1 MIVLYYIISFFFIII
16 LFKKKKE
23 FIYLLPLFHIFIDTG
38 FSYFST
44 FSFLTFFRPI
54 FVIIILIFFF
64 KELKLTRLHLPFY
77 IFFVYLSV
85 LVLFSNEIIYS
96 LRVLIQIIIS
106 MIFFVIGFYYLNN
119 TEKLQKLNNTLII
132 VLIFSLIVTA
142 VGYLFNIGKR
152 LEYTIK
158 IEDAEDRVGL
168 LGSGGLYTGGLIIS
182 LLPIIIPKIK
192 RYTFKLIVIISAILL
207 FIFILLNV
215 RRTAILIPLVGLL
228 TYVLFTPR
236 KIRIM
241 LTYILSFIILIL
253 FSYFYEDLLIKR
265 YQIREKQGRFKKE
278 FYKDES
284 RYLENVQLYK
294 EYIKFEDPLKSFFG
308 IGVNIFA
315 EHIENNKVV
324 KRMYHSDIAKLLSGS
339 GFIGLILYIIIYI
352 FLFRL
357 FKKKRQIDANMKK
370 LRAIGYSLIFIS
382 LLVSLNGSLT
392 LVNFRTVLFLYLGAV
407 AGIYRVNIKKYN
419 IEALKN
425 KKKNF
430 ITQLYF
436 IK

>member
-1 MIVLYYIISFFFIII
+1 
-16 LFKKKKE
+16 
-23 FIYLLPLFHIFIDTG
+23 
-38 FSYFST
+38 
-44 FSFLTFFRPI
+44 
-54 FVIIILIFFF
+54 
-64 KELKLTRLHLPFY
+64 
-77 IFFVYLSV
+77 
-85 LVLFSNEIIYS
+85 
-96 LRVLIQIIIS
+96 
-106 MIFFVIGFYYLNN
+106 MIFFVIGFYYLND

-192 RYTFKLIVIISAILL
+192 RYTIKLIVIISAIIL

-241 LTYILSFIILIL
+241 LSYILSLIFLIL
-253 FSYFYEDLLIKR
+253 FSYFYEDLLIQR

-294 EYIKFEDPLKSFFG
+294 EYIKFEEPLKSLFG

-315 EHIENNKVV
+315 EHVDNNKVV

-339 GFIGLILYIIIYI
+339 GFIGLILYINIYI
-352 FLFRL
+352 FILRL
-357 FKKKRQIDANMKK
+357 LKKNRKIDTNLKK

-407 AGIYRVNIKKYN
+407 AGIYKVNIK
-419 IEALKN
+419 AFN
-425 KKKNF
+425 KQKK
-430 ITQLYF
+430 
-436 IK
+436 